1 MECEQ
6 CGALTKRSSLCR
18 ECKRAKEWR
27 ELKSDILRELYPLRI
42 VRKLEQLDIQLS
54 EVDMETLKTGE
65 QGLYIYGPTGTGK
78 TLYACE
84 CMARLVAPNVAW
96 IRSRGFVFTTVEGML
111 ERTKD
116 NFNKIKEDRDPEET
130 LNKYKQAQYLLLDD
144 LGMENLTDWVYLNLY
159 SVINYRYDHL
169 LPTIFTSNL
178 NLDQIAQRLEDHRIP
193 DRIYEMCRLV
203 PFEGK
208 SKR

>member
-1 MECEQ
+1 MQCEN
-6 CGALTKRSSLCR
+6 CGTVTKHSKLCR
-18 ECKRAKEWR
+18 DCLRFKEWH
-27 ELKSDILRELYPLRI
+27 EQKPDILHELYPLRI
-42 VRKLEQLDIQLS
+42 VRKLKQLDIQPNES
-54 EVDMETLKTGE
+54 DMEILKTGE

-96 IRSRGFVFTTVEGML
+96 IRSRGFVFTTVESML

-116 NFNKIKEDRDPEET
+116 NFNKTKEDRDPEET
-130 LNKYKQAQYLLLDD
+130 LNKYKQARYLLLDD

-159 SVINYRYDHL
+159 SVINHRYDHL

-178 NLDQIAQRLEDHRIP
+178 DLDQIVSKLDDERVP
-193 DRIYEMCRLV
+193 DRIYEMCGLV